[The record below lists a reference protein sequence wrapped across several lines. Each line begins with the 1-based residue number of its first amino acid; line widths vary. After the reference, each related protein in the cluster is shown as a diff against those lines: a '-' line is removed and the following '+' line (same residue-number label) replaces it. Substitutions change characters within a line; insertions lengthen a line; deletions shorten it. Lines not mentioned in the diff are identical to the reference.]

1 MMSRIERLKM
11 DDFSFQ
17 LNYDEKSYT
26 CTQYRGSVEDV
37 VIPEMFLGKPV
48 TILFD
53 KLFSGHAEIRSVSI
67 PDTVTDLGEFVFDGC
82 AGLHELKLPSSLRYL
97 WGYTFCRSGL
107 EEIVLP
113 DSVKIIPSYAFKD
126 CTQLRRVVCGSGMQK
141 ISAWA
146 FGGCEKLTEV
156 VHARDVEVSPQA
168 FEQNTRILEIKY
180 S

>member
-1 MMSRIERLKM
+1 MIKNNSEHKGCGDNERP
-11 DDFSFQ
+11 DFW
-17 LNYDEKSYT
+17 NKEKFRSTYENSIS
-26 CTQYRGSVEDV
+26 CRR
-37 VIPEMFLGKPV
+37 MFLGKPV

-53 KLFSGHAEIRSVSI
+53 KLFSGHTEIRSVSI
-67 PDTVTDLGEFVFDGC
+67 PDAVTDLGEFVFDGC
-82 AGLHELKLPSSLRYL
+82 ARLHELKLPSGLRNL

-113 DSVKIIPSYAFKD
+113 DSVKIIPPYAFKD

-146 FGGCEKLTEV
+146 FGGCDKLTEL
-156 VHARDVEVSPQA
+156 VHAPDVEVSPQA